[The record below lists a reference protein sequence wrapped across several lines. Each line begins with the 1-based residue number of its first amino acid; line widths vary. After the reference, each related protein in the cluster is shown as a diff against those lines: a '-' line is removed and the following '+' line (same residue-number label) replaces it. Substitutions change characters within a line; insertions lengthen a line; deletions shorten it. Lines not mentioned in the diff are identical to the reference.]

1 MVHQHE
7 RAHALA
13 LAREGED
20 LQHDVLCRL
29 ASGSPQT
36 LHKLQQCALG
46 AVAATLTCPL
56 FIVNTGCRAVHK
68 HIGGDQLL
76 QQRRE
81 LRAPTRAAGL
91 HVPAIC
97 PAAAAVEAEGV
108 VEGHKRGGVERRR
121 AEAVGVRPANVT
133 VAVAGRHRRHRPPR
147 AGPVQPVALHAK
159 AAAAHPQAHHTHRVL
174 GQRAGLVGADGR
186 CACHRLACV
195 QMAHE
200 VVVLEHALDAER
212 QRKRD
217 RKRQALRH
225 RHHQHSHTRDEVVQ
239 ECLHIGNI
247 HDVQPRVLE
256 VQCVAAPVDQQHRA
270 RGQYAKVADL
280 LRQLVQLVHQEGAA
294 PREHLAATCGLLL
307 GVCAASGCGQRAGG
321 RVAEV
326 AAAVACLRALHHH
339 SVDLA
344 LLAVG
349 PNRDD
354 QHAPETLLHL

>member
-1 MVHQHE
+1 MVAPH
-7 RAHALA
+7 
-13 LAREGED
+13 

-68 HIGGDQLL
+68 HIGGDQLLAARKKGGVEGQQRLRLAARGRMGRVGRVGLVGEWIRWERPDPVDHDPVQPSQAICPVQPSQAPCPAKPPQGPCPAQPPQRPCPAKPPQRPCKATPIRAELPHTHL

-174 GQRAGLVGADGR
+174 GQRAGLVAAGQG
-186 CACHRLACV
+186 
-195 QMAHE
+195 QKE
-200 VVVLEHALDAER
+200 SEGGGG
-212 QRKRD
+212 
-217 RKRQALRH
+217 
-225 RHHQHSHTRDEVVQ
+225 QH
-239 ECLHIGNI
+239 
-247 HDVQPRVLE
+247 
-256 VQCVAAPVDQQHRA
+256 
-270 RGQYAKVADL
+270 
-280 LRQLVQLVHQEGAA
+280 
-294 PREHLAATCGLLL
+294 
-307 GVCAASGCGQRAGG
+307 
-321 RVAEV
+321 
-326 AAAVACLRALHHH
+326 
-339 SVDLA
+339 
-344 LLAVG
+344 
-349 PNRDD
+349 
-354 QHAPETLLHL
+354 